1 MASKSLRREGL
12 RAKLARE
19 AEERRMLEQ
28 SMGGSRCFVDHGGH
42 FVVERWGMGFNQEEG
57 QS

>member
-1 MASKSLRREGL
+1 
-12 RAKLARE
+12 
-19 AEERRMLEQ
+19 MLEQ